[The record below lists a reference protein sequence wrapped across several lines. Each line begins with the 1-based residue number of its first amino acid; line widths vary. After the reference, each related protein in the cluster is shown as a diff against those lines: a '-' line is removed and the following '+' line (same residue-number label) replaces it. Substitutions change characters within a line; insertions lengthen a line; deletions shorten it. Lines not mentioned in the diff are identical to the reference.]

1 MKNRLLNYL
10 LPLALL
16 LYSCSQDFID
26 VTSTNEVSSEVEFS
40 DYEPGWIRVKFKELP
55 QAISTNLTRS
65 GMVSTGIT
73 DLDDVANA
81 LGATQ
86 ILRVFNE
93 GGKFKERREKYG
105 LHLWYDFY
113 VGENGPIT
121 RAKKEF
127 LALPNVDLVE
137 TIPVHTQNSDNSSF
151 TRNVLLSSITKKLP
165 FNDPL
170 LDRQWH
176 YDNDGSTLS
185 SIVGADANI
194 FKAWTITTG
203 NPTVIVAIMDG
214 GIDFRHPDLAQNIW
228 HNPGEIA
235 GNGIDDDNNGYVDD
249 MHGWLFG
256 GSKMPSSGNILPM
269 DHGSHCA
276 GTVAAVNNNGIGLA
290 GVAGGNGAL
299 LSGIRLMS
307 CQTYVPNAKK
317 PEDPY
322 GNSASTSQTPDGFAY
337 AADNGAVIINCSF
350 SYGGTKLSSAYK
362 AGIDYFVDNAGIDE
376 HGEQNGPMRGG
387 LVVAS
392 AGNDGEEIDKYP
404 ASYDRCLSVA
414 YSMSNYIKSPSSNYG
429 SWVDVIAPGGATS
442 KSYAPNKV
450 GGIFSTIAFE
460 SKNYDVQQ
468 GYCYKSGTSMA
479 APHVAGIAA
488 LIVSAAVENNIPM
501 TVDKLRSLIE
511 DSCWDTYKYNPEYR
525 GKLGKGQVDAYYALK
540 LLLDGVKG
548 EVPTL
553 KEVKAT
559 SSDSSVYL
567 SWSSSADRLGAPIS
581 KYKVY
586 YSLKKI
592 NKRDLENPSE
602 EIAKVEVENRR
613 DLGEEVTCVIDGL
626 SEGSLYYFALVAVDR
641 RDDKSEPLYF
651 EKQVENEGV
660 TFDSSILIYPS
671 PMTEVLYY
679 RLIDRSV
686 QVVQIE
692 LRNVLGHL
700 VHAERKKIFPNSEQ
714 TIDVSRLGAGIYKVT
729 ITYSDKIILKTVIK
743 Q

>member
-151 TRNVLLSSITKKLP
+151 TRNVLLSSITEKIP

-249 MHGWLFG
+249 MHGWLVG
-256 GSKMPSSGNILPM
+256 W
-269 DHGSHCA
+269 
-276 GTVAAVNNNGIGLA
+276 
-290 GVAGGNGAL
+290 
-299 LSGIRLMS
+299 
-307 CQTYVPNAKK
+307 
-317 PEDPY
+317 
-322 GNSASTSQTPDGFAY
+322 
-337 AADNGAVIINCSF
+337 
-350 SYGGTKLSSAYK
+350 
-362 AGIDYFVDNAGIDE
+362 
-376 HGEQNGPMRGG
+376 
-387 LVVAS
+387 LVVLKCHLVV
-392 AGNDGEEIDKYP
+392 I
-404 ASYDRCLSVA
+404 SYLWIMVA
-414 YSMSNYIKSPSSNYG
+414 
-429 SWVDVIAPGGATS
+429 
-442 KSYAPNKV
+442 
-450 GGIFSTIAFE
+450 
-460 SKNYDVQQ
+460 
-468 GYCYKSGTSMA
+468 
-479 APHVAGIAA
+479 
-488 LIVSAAVENNIPM
+488 
-501 TVDKLRSLIE
+501 TVLV
-511 DSCWDTYKYNPEYR
+511 P
-525 GKLGKGQVDAYYALK
+525 
-540 LLLDGVKG
+540 LLL
-548 EVPTL
+548 
-553 KEVKAT
+553 
-559 SSDSSVYL
+559 
-567 SWSSSADRLGAPIS
+567 
-581 KYKVY
+581 
-586 YSLKKI
+586 
-592 NKRDLENPSE
+592 
-602 EIAKVEVENRR
+602 
-613 DLGEEVTCVIDGL
+613 
-626 SEGSLYYFALVAVDR
+626 
-641 RDDKSEPLYF
+641 
-651 EKQVENEGV
+651 
-660 TFDSSILIYPS
+660 
-671 PMTEVLYY
+671 
-679 RLIDRSV
+679 
-686 QVVQIE
+686 
-692 LRNVLGHL
+692 
-700 VHAERKKIFPNSEQ
+700 
-714 TIDVSRLGAGIYKVT
+714 
-729 ITYSDKIILKTVIK
+729 
-743 Q
+743 